1 MNWVMVIPII
11 LRDRYGDDLLHLL
24 IDMDVAFRTIC
35 EDVLDE
41 TKDAHI
47 TSPLMQLW

>member
-11 LRDRYGDDLLHLL
+11 LRDRYGDELLHLL